1 MLTYKLTLPLQ
12 THELL
17 KFPGLQETSLLV
29 PGGNEPI
36 LRLVFFASTVVP
48 QRLGAGDLVIC
59 GESAFRNWPGK
70 SALDLLEALVAVG
83 GVGIAYDQGAIPPE
97 LDLPLREAAAERN
110 IALLELP
117 RFCSRVAIVDS
128 VVFNRVLSEDTSLQP
143 RERFYEDMIRASSR
157 NGLQGIA
164 VSLANLIRNPVAI
177 TDVLHR
183 VVAYDQQESNGLPLD
198 DTLTSLVSPARMQS
212 WPNLFA
218 DFGVDQLIHR
228 VPVQLSSGGIVDAVV
243 IPIAD
248 DLNSMGYLYVLEV
261 NKQRISKE
269 IQAVNLHQ
277 IKQAA
282 VVAYLELGR
291 ELTRKRQ
298 EKQARLN
305 FAYNLIFSASNSA
318 ENVTEPAQFHKFN
331 LDAWH
336 RVVYIRMKYPRSG
349 VLLEQTED
357 YLESK
362 ASLLFPHSLVCNLEN
377 QILLFLECSPGKS
390 EVDKEKI
397 AKMALSVMERFPP
410 RQVRELQAGVGMA
423 KPGVEGLRESYR
435 QAKVAASCNSFPW
448 GRRIQFY
455 EDLGLLK
462 LLSRMP
468 KEAAQEYI
476 RDTLGP
482 LLDYDRQSGSALLPT
497 LVHHLLKT
505 DLNINLTAKGLFL
518 HPNTVRY
525 RLHKAEEILGRK
537 LESFQDNIDIYA
549 AIRLGFLWNEPKEL
563 TAVLEEPPR
572 SPEQDHSSNQGILSQ
587 PF

>member
-1 MLTYKLTLPLQ
+1 MLTYKLTVPLQ
-12 THELL
+12 ARELL
-17 KFPGLQETSLLV
+17 KFPGLQGTSLLV

-48 QRLGAGDLVIC
+48 QRLGTGDLVIC

-70 SALDLLEALVAVG
+70 TALDLLEALVAVG
-83 GVGIAYDQGAIPPE
+83 GIGIAYDRGSIPADIEP
-97 LDLPLREAAAERN
+97 PLRQRAAEQT

-117 RFCSRVAIVDS
+117 PVCSRVAIVDS
-128 VVFNRVLSEDTSLQP
+128 VVFNRVLNEDTTLQP

-157 NGLQGIA
+157 SGLQGIA
-164 VSLANLIRNPVAI
+164 VSLANLVRNPVVI

-183 VVAYDQQESNGLPLD
+183 VMAYDQQDCDGWPLE
-198 DTLTSLVSPARMQS
+198 DTLTSLVSPARMES

-218 DFGVDQLIHR
+218 DFGVDHLIHH
-228 VPVQLSSGGIVDAVV
+228 VPVQLNGGGIVEAMV

-248 DLNSMGYLYVLEV
+248 DLNCMGYLYVLEV
-261 NKQRISKE
+261 NKQRVSNQ
-269 IQAVNLHQ
+269 IQAINLHQ

-291 ELTRKRQ
+291 DLTRKRQ
-298 EKQARLN
+298 EKHARLN
-305 FAYNLIFSASNSA
+305 FAYNLIFSASSSTETVA
-318 ENVTEPAQFHKFN
+318 EPAHFHKFN

-336 RVVYIRMKYPRSG
+336 RVVYIRMKYPRPG

-357 YLESK
+357 YLENK
-362 ASLLFPHSLVCNLEN
+362 ACRLFPHSLVCNLEN
-377 QILLFLECSPGKS
+377 QILLFLECPPGKP
-390 EVDKEKI
+390 ETGKEQI

-423 KPGVEGLRESYR
+423 KPGLEGLRESYR
-435 QAKVAASCNSFPW
+435 QAKVAASCNAFPW
-448 GRRIQFY
+448 GSRLQFY

-462 LLSRMP
+462 LLSVLP
-468 KEAAQEYI
+468 QEAAQEYI

-482 LLDYDRQSGSALLPT
+482 LLEYDRQNSTPLLPT

-525 RLHKAEEILGRK
+525 RLHKTEEVLGRK
-537 LESFQDNIDIYA
+537 LESFQETIDLYTA
-549 AIRLGFLWNEPKEL
+549 VRLALLWNEPREL
-563 TAVLEEPPR
+563 TVLLEEQPGPSEH
-572 SPEQDHSSNQGILSQ
+572 SPTQDTRSQ
-587 PF
+587 PL